1 MVSRDKIVTKT
12 PLVNTNG
19 SQLVLGFQ
27 DFVFDRFYKS
37 ESLLKFFLPIELDIV
52 RLKATNDAPQV
63 PKTTPFHYPLA
74 YLLVCTD

>member
-12 PLVNTNG
+12 PLVNING

-37 ESLLKFFLPIELDIV
+37 ES
-52 RLKATNDAPQV
+52 
-63 PKTTPFHYPLA
+63 
-74 YLLVCTD
+74 